1 MRTKKDFS
9 LGNGN
14 GNGKAGNTAQYQ
26 NKACGAL
33 WGAVGRLRPFLAMG
47 RYIAR
52 VKNAAIIGA
61 FPAV

>member
-1 MRTKKDFS
+1 LYKIFFHAATATATAKNRNGGTITKKQ
-9 LGNGN
+9 
-14 GNGKAGNTAQYQ
+14 GKRPASPC
-26 NKACGAL
+26 KA
-33 WGAVGRLRPFLAMG
+33 FLAVG